1 MPQAALLKLLSRSL
15 FATCN
20 YGLVANFGNIGT
32 TQKWHVPNHPT
43 KKKET
48 GDRTI
53 SQEAEHM
60 LCTCAV

>member
-20 YGLVANFGNIGT
+20 HGLVANVGNVGA

-43 KKKET
+43 KKR
-48 GDRTI
+48 DRDRPI

-60 LCTCAV
+60 LSTCAI